1 MKSVKS
7 VIQRQRFPLD
17 IMLVCG
23 RWHIAY
29 ASSLRNLEDVME
41 ERSMFV
47 QGGKAEVA
55 PVSEIA

>member
-7 VIQRQRFPLD
+7 VIRRQRFPLD
-17 IMLVCG
+17 SMLVCG
-23 RWHIAY
+23 RWYIAY

-41 ERSMFV
+41 EHGVFV
-47 QGGKAEVA
+47 QGGKVEVA